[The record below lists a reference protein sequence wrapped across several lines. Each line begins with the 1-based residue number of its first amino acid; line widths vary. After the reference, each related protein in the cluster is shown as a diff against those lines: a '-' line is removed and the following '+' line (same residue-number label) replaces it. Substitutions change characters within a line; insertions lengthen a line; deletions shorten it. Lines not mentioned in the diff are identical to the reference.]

1 MTGGD
6 FMNSVLIVSSS
17 DKGIELLTQLLNA
30 NAPSSI
36 TSATNSS
43 EARRLLNN
51 FEYDLIIINAPLKD
65 EFGDNLSTTITEI
78 SASGVILV
86 VKSEIADD
94 ISAKVEDY
102 GVLVVSKPIMRPVFF
117 QSLKLAL
124 ASKKRISCLK
134 NENIH
139 LQHKLE
145 EIRIVTRAKCVLIQ
159 YLNMTE
165 NQAHRYIEKQAMDM
179 RTTREEISQRI
190 LKTYET

>member
-30 NAPSSI
+30 NAPASI

-51 FEYDLIIINAPLKD
+51 FEYDLIVINTPLKD

-94 ISAKVEDY
+94 ISVKVEDY
-102 GVLVVSKPIMRPVFF
+102 GVLVVSKPIIKQVFF

-124 ASKKRISCLK
+124 ASKKRILGLK

>member
-36 TSATNSS
+36 TSATNSG
-43 EARRLLNN
+43 EARRLLSN

-65 EFGDNLSTTITEI
+65 EFGDNLSATITEI

-102 GVLVVSKPIMRPVFF
+102 GVLVVSKPIIRQVFF

-124 ASKKRISCLK
+124 ASKKRILGLK

-145 EIRIVTRAKCVLIQ
+145 EIRLVTRAKCVLIQ

-179 RTTREEISQRI
+179 RTTREEIAQNI

>member
-1 MTGGD
+1 
-6 FMNSVLIVSSS
+6 MNSVLIVSSS
-17 DKGIELLTQLLNA
+17 DKGVELLTQLLNA
-30 NAPSSI
+30 NAPASI

-102 GVLVVSKPIMRPVFF
+102 GVLVVSKPIIRQVFF

-124 ASKKRISCLK
+124 ASKKRILGLK